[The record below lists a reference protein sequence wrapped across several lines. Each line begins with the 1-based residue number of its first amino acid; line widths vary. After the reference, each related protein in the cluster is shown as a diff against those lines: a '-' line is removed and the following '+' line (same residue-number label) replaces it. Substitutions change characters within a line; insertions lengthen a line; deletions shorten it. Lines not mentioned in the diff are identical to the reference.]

1 MAALAKAADTIDKTI
16 TRALNIVDVGTET
29 AVNVANTTG
38 KTTEGVA
45 STVKHAVGIADETT
59 GAINQATAAMHSYSE
74 RQAEATK
81 TKTEAV
87 KQAQPEV
94 TDAQAKEL
102 VTKAN
107 TQIQITVEKG
117 QTEVAKEERKTEVA
131 KADTEVTRAK
141 MLTAIE
147 NAKSKLEIEKKKA
160 NSEVVHAEFKLQ
172 NKMAK
177 RESEM
182 KQEQAKRE
190 SKMKQ
195 EQAKRDIKDANIEFD
210 VKKHNMEMQ
219 NKHTEEEH
227 KLNNERE
234 AADRKLQLAN
244 SLSKQLHE
252 AELLIQHQQNAAF
265 VKRISAENEKINK
278 CIDIG
283 YGRKFS
289 LGFLRVFTYKKLD
302 GELPKTFYIA
312 THLKKDGN
320 IVKVTHKKNEH
331 DVYAYYTEDGTM
343 IDNLN
348 DYTYHAGTTMQLLD
362 LKPPSKGGKRKT
374 RKPIRKTRRRKRS
387 NTKKRRNYSHLLKH

>member
-1 MAALAKAADTIDKTI
+1 MAALLNAAKKAVETIGKTL
-16 TRALNIVDVGTET
+16 TRTLDIVNASTEIVVDGVNT
-29 AVNVANTTG
+29 TKNVAGTTG
-38 KTTEGVA
+38 KTAEEVA
-45 STVKHAVGIADETT
+45 STVKHAVGIATETT
-59 GAINQATAAMHSYSE
+59 GAIREVTAAMHSYSE

-102 VTKAN
+102 VTKAK
-107 TQIQITVEKG
+107 TDAQITDQQG
-117 QTEVAKEERKTEVA
+117 QTEVAKEEKKTEVA
-131 KADTEVTRAK
+131 KAHTEVTKAK
-141 MLTAIE
+141 MLAAIE
-147 NAKSKLEIEKKKA
+147 NAKSKLEIDKTKA
-160 NSEVVHAEFKLQ
+160 ARDVRKAESDL
-172 NKMAK
+172 K
-177 RESEM
+177 REM
-182 KQEQAKRE
+182 
-190 SKMKQ
+190 
-195 EQAKRDIKDANIEFD
+195 AKRDITDMQ
-210 VKKHNMEMQ
+210 VQ
-219 NKHTEEEH
+219 NKLTEEEH

-252 AELLIQHQQNAAF
+252 AELLIQHQENAAF
-265 VKRISAENEKINK
+265 VKRISIVNEQRNK

-283 YGRKFS
+283 YGKRWF
-289 LGFLRVFTYKKLD
+289 FTYKKLD

-312 THLKKDGN
+312 THLKKDKN
-320 IVKVTHKKNEH
+320 IVKVTHKKNEK

-362 LKPPSKGGKRKT
+362 LKPPSNPFFKGGKRKT

-387 NTKKRRNYSHLLKH
+387 NTKKRRKPSHLLKL